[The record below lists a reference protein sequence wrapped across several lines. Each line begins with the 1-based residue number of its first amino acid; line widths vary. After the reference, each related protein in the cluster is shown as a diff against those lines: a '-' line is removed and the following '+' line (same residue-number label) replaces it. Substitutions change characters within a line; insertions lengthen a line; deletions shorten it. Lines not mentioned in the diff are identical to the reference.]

1 MQLVQDPDSGEFVWD
16 AKGSRIIRVGDAKGD
31 ADAVN
36 FRTVLVLIEQI
47 QNGGGS
53 VGIAP
58 KFWSFEG
65 DGEVTDFRWPAPTS
79 WTPCSTT
86 PHWRKRPGLETTWYR
101 SPATQILPGCEG
113 VAPAIRF
120 TTALADGQRGFTTLR
135 GYARPWIGETPIYT
149 VAPAL

>member
-1 MQLVQDPDSGEFVWD
+1 MQLQQLLDSGMQLVQDPDSGEFVWD

-65 DGEVTDFRWPAPTS
+65 DGEVTDSRWPALTC

-86 PHWRKRPGLETTWYR
+86 LRWRRRQGPGTTWYR
-101 SPATQILPGCEG
+101 SPATSRFCL
-113 VAPAIRF
+113 VARVWLRQFDSRRRQPMGSEAYHPAR
-120 TTALADGQRGFTTLR
+120 LC
-135 GYARPWIGETPIYT
+135 
-149 VAPAL
+149 PALDR